1 MTTLP
6 SLLEAVRGRVGTTAE
21 ELAPYGRDQSFLR
34 GSPLAVV
41 APADSDDVVALV
53 RWARQGRVPLVPR
66 GAGTSLD
73 GESVP
78 ADGAVV
84 VDLSG
89 WNQLIEV
96 VPEELWARVGPGIV
110 NRDLQRALHSQG
122 VFFPPNPG
130 SWTTATIG
138 GHVATNASGP
148 RSFKYGPTRS
158 WIRELEAVLGTGDR
172 ARFGHR
178 VAKRSVGPELLHL
191 LVGSEG
197 TLGILT
203 EVTVRLAPLPAR
215 REGLVV
221 PLPAPVSLSAV
232 ARRLRLRSGAG
243 LSAVELIDRSS
254 AAVLAERRQVDWPAD
269 AALLLLEVEARNA
282 RDAEEQRA
290 GIVADLRAV
299 GVDRPPTVYSDAD
312 ELWTL
317 RGASGV
323 ALDERMGPRV
333 REDIAVPLGRIDE
346 LLERLG
352 AIAASA
358 GVGLFLYGHLGEGSF
373 HPNFVVEPASPT
385 GERIRAAVLTAALE
399 LGGTVS
405 SEHGIGRLKA
415 DFLARELG
423 PVPTDLLGSVKRRC
437 DPDGILN
444 PGKLYPSASG
454 PAGRFSPS
462 LSGPAAE

>member
-6 SLLEAVRGRVGTTAE
+6 SLLEAVRGRVRTTAE

-34 GSPLAVV
+34 GRPIAVV

-53 RWARQGRVPLVPR
+53 RWARQARVPLVPR

-130 SWTTATIG
+130 SWTTATVG

-191 LVGSEG
+191 LVGTEG

-254 AAVLAERRQVDWPAD
+254 AAVLAERRQADWPAD

-282 RDAEEQRA
+282 RDAEEERA

-299 GVDRPPTVYSDAD
+299 GVDRSPTVYEDAD

-352 AIAASA
+352 AIAANA

-423 PVPTDLLGSVKRRC
+423 PVPTDLLGSMKQRC

-444 PGKLYPSASG
+444 PGKLYPAATG
-454 PAGRFSPS
+454 PVGRPSPS
-462 LSGPAAE
+462 LSGPAGE